1 MIMLFDDNTN
11 QVRLTKTEHNRIR
24 KNAARHGEVVD
35 EITDINTL
43 DEALVKACTVDEIE
57 QLVESIQ
64 KHVKTP
70 S

>member
-1 MIMLFDDNTN
+1 MLIDNQSN

-24 KNAARHGEVVD
+24 KNAARQGEVVG
-35 EITDINTL
+35 EINTTQSL

-57 QLVESIQ
+57 QLVKSIK
-64 KHVKTP
+64 KHVKKTP

>member
-1 MIMLFDDNTN
+1 MLFDDQSN

-24 KNAARHGEVVD
+24 KNAARQGEVVG
-35 EITDINTL
+35 EITDTQTL